1 MKAIINKIIEIY
13 IILGII
19 TVFSLL
25 MGLMWFPILN
35 NLIQKGIE
43 TMEKYNKNYGSM
55 TEEENIIWDFI
66 LDECIATEE
75 ELQLVCKING
85 TSKKTFEQIIYCRTG
100 FNTFEQ
106 IKEDRKYY
114 QIINE
119 NIEYK

>member
-43 TMEKYNKNYGSM
+43 TMEKYNKNYGLM

-106 IKEDRKYY
+106 I
-114 QIINE
+114 
-119 NIEYK
+119 IEYK